1 LDTKPFDLATNDPFM
16 LHKTTRRD
24 VYDLSRKRTKCDWHA
39 TIDEPFDVIMWNQ
52 NRQISE
58 TSITNIAIRFNINDN
73 QHVWKTPPV
82 ECGLLPGVF
91 RSYLLEHQQE
101 NNLVEEIITIEDLK
115 QAQKVN
121 NTKYNS
127 EKMNEF
133 NIKLYLHR
141 RDIPLFVLILF
152 EKHIEYSY

>member
-1 LDTKPFDLATNDPFM
+1 M